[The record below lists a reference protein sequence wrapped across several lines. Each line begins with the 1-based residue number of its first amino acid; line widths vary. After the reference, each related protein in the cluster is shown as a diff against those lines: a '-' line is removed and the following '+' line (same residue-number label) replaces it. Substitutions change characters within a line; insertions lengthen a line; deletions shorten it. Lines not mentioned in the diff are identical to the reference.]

1 MTKQDEIKQ
10 ILIDCIYTADAK
22 PRFINDNWIGGS
34 VNDKLKRI
42 DEAVDKILK
51 AVDEQSP
58 EDMAYEILCCDD
70 VYSIKEMIEVIQDQ
84 DTIDGSMLIDYVEG
98 VQVWQ
103 KLELEYTCHEFL
115 QHIGLKS

>member
-1 MTKQDEIKQ
+1 MSKKDEIKQ

-42 DEAVDKILK
+42 DEAVDRILE
-51 AVDEQSP
+51 AFEPSP
-58 EDMAYEILCCDD
+58 EDIAYEILCCDD
-70 VYSIKEMIEVIQDQ
+70 EYPLKDMIELIEDQ
-84 DTIDGSMLIDYVEG
+84 AAVNGSTMIDFVEG

-103 KLELEYTCHEFL
+103 KLELSFTCDEFL
-115 QHIGLKS
+115 KHIGKK